1 MIRKFSAGLAVIAL
15 VCAASSA
22 SAQDPNYTT
31 SLTSGAGAA
40 GATLTIDALVSNPG
54 ADLEGWSYGVCSGPE
69 VSALSVDSSIGI
81 VSSGDPLDDAGGF
94 VNVAV
99 GPGGW
104 TQGVVV
110 CLTGC
115 AVIPVGSTDFV
126 MARTTYEIPAGTA
139 PGTYALDF
147 CDTLGTPPV
156 AFVVV
161 VGGASLTPTAVS
173 GSIEVLDVPDPEFT
187 YIAPNN
193 APVNYPSLDGIG
205 GVSVTANFAVAET
218 DNSGLGATFPNQT
231 QGFSVAVSNDPAV
244 VTPVAAAPIGAL
256 AALNGGD
263 GPDFFTVGLFAD
275 AWSVGIVY
283 VLTGGETI
291 GFSTAGDDVIAVQYD
306 GVAGALSGVEGGSTT
321 PLTWDAGVGTPPV
334 SLVVVVNGASFAAA
348 TQDGSLAFN
357 GTTTI
362 AFQRG
367 DANGD
372 DLINIADII
381 SLLSQLFQGVPIV
394 CAIALDV
401 NNDGTADAAD
411 AVYLA
416 AYIFQGGPPPPA
428 PFGTCET
435 VAGQT
440 PEDCED
446 AACTP

>member
-15 VCAASSA
+15 VCPASTA
-22 SAQDPNYTT
+22 GAQDPNYVC
-31 SLTSGAGAA
+31 SITSGSAA
-40 GATLTIDALVSNPG
+40 PGGSLTIDSVVSNPT

-69 VSALSVDSSIGI
+69 VTAISVDSDIDLTSA
-81 VSSGDPLDDAGGF
+81 GDLLSEDGF
-94 VNVAV
+94 INTAV
-99 GPGGW
+99 FPGGW

-115 AVIPVGSTDFV
+115 AVIPSGSTFT
-126 MARTTYEIPAGTA
+126 MARTTYDIPGGTA
-139 PGTYALDF
+139 PGLYPLDY
-147 CDTLGTPPV
+147 CETLGVPPV

-161 VGGASLTPTAVS
+161 VGGASIAPTATG
-173 GSIEVLDVPDPEFT
+173 GSIEVLDIPDPAFT
-187 YIAPNN
+187 YIAPN
-193 APVNYPSLDGIG
+193 ADGGNYPSTG
-205 GVSVTANFAVAET
+205 GLSGSTTVNFAVAET

-231 QGFSVAVSNDPAV
+231 QGLSLAVSNDPAI
-244 VTPVAAAPIGAL
+244 VTPVAVTPAGAL

-283 VLTGGETI
+283 VLTGGETV
-291 GFSTAGDDVIAVQYD
+291 GFSAAGDDAVSVQYD
-306 GVAGALSGVEGGSTT
+306 GVAGALAGTVGPTST
-321 PLTWDAGVGTPPV
+321 PLTWDAGIGVPPV

-348 TQDGSLAFN
+348 TTDGSITFN

-362 AFQRG
+362 AFSRG

-372 DLINIADII
+372 DQINIADII
-381 SLLSQLFQGVPIV
+381 SILSQLFQGVPIV
-394 CAIALDV
+394 CSIALDV
-401 NNDGTADAAD
+401 NDDGVANAAD

-428 PFGTCET
+428 PFGTCDTEPT
-435 VAGQT
+435 QT

>member
-1 MIRKFSAGLAVIAL
+1 MRGSIEAFSI
-15 VCAASSA
+15 
-22 SAQDPNYTT
+22 
-31 SLTSGAGAA
+31 TSGSTAA
-40 GATLTIDALVSNPG
+40 GGSLTIDTVLSNPTT
-54 ADLEGWSYGVCSGPE
+54 DVEGWSYGVCSGPE
-69 VSALSVDSSIGI
+69 VVATAVDSDIDLTSAGEVLSEDGFI
-81 VSSGDPLDDAGGF
+81 DASVF
-94 VNVAV
+94 
-99 GPGGW
+99 PGGW
-104 TQGVVV
+104 TQGIVV

-115 AVIPVGSTDFV
+115 AVIPTGSTFT
-126 MARTTYEIPAGTA
+126 MARTSYDVPAGTA
-139 PGTYALDF
+139 PGTYSLDY
-147 CDTLGTPPV
+147 CDTLGAPPV

-161 VGGASLTPTAVS
+161 VGGASIEPTAS
-173 GSIEVLDVPDPEFT
+173 AGSIEVLDIPDPAFT
-187 YIAPNN
+187 YIAPN
-193 APVNYPSLDGIG
+193 AAAVNYPSLDGIG

-218 DNSGLGATFPNQT
+218 DNSGLGAPFPNQT

-244 VTPVAAAPIGAL
+244 VTPVSVAPIGPL
-256 AALNGGD
+256 ATLNGGD
-263 GPDFFTVGLFAD
+263 GPDFFTIGLFAD

-291 GFSTAGDDVIAVQYD
+291 GFSTAGDDVVSVQYD

-321 PLTWDAGVGTPPV
+321 PLTWDSNVGTPPV
-334 SLVVVVNGASFAAA
+334 ALVVVVNGASFAAG

-362 AFQRG
+362 AFERG

-372 DLINIADII
+372 GLINIADII

-394 CAIALDV
+394 CAISLDV

-435 VAGQT
+435 VMGQT
-440 PEDCED
+440 PEDCEN
-446 AACTP
+446 AGCTP